1 MDLHATTLEVILI
14 AGVGAYIGF
23 LIGLRWGIHLGAT
36 GNSDSNKTGKPRPH
50 GAKSSSKKSPTTSA
64 T

>member
-1 MDLHATTLEVILI
+1 MNFHATVLEVILI

-36 GNSDSNKTGKPRPH
+36 SKPETAPRTGAPQPGKAGTKDAP
-50 GAKSSSKKSPTTSA
+50 SPSA

>member
-1 MDLHATTLEVILI
+1 LDFHATVLEVILI
-14 AGVGAYIGF
+14 AGVGGYIGF

-36 GNSDSNKTGKPRPH
+36 GKPEAAPRREARQP
-50 GAKSSSKKSPTTSA
+50 SKAGSKDAPSPSA